1 VGGHREDFDDD
12 RQNREVVVEWVGSSL
27 AGGGEEHRTMK
38 VDREIVLEI
47 SPNAIIIRFCVF
59 MK

>member
-1 VGGHREDFDDD
+1 
-12 RQNREVVVEWVGSSL
+12 VVEWVGSSL
-27 AGGGEEHRTMK
+27 VGGGEEYRTMK

-47 SPNAIIIRFCVF
+47 SPNAIIIRLCAF